1 MSGKMLGKR
10 QRSQATMRRTTSV
23 ASVPSA
29 AKQGRHAAGGEEH
42 APSASLPAG
51 SVGIGAGGGL
61 AVQRAGPGDHARVET
76 AAFLKNCGLC
86 NVALGPGKDTYIY
99 RQADHRLL
107 CCFLFVLAWDC
118 PVKFS
123 FHASIFPFSSFP
135 VFFMIEIQAIS
146 YAALRC
152 EFCSSVGS
160 FSTGEVAF
168 CSQECRERLIEYH
181 ERGEQNCSLIS
192 IKDTPS
198 VSGASGSDQSGS
210 GAGETV
216 AAA

>member
-29 AKQGRHAAGGEEH
+29 AKQGRHAAGPGGEEH

-51 SVGIGAGGGL
+51 SVGMGAGGGL
-61 AVQRAGPGDHARVET
+61 AVQRVGPGDHAGVVT

-86 NVALGPGKDTYIY
+86 NIALGPGKDTYIY
-99 RQADHRLL
+99 R
-107 CCFLFVLAWDC
+107 
-118 PVKFS
+118 
-123 FHASIFPFSSFP
+123 
-135 VFFMIEIQAIS
+135 
-146 YAALRC
+146 
-152 EFCSSVGS
+152 
-160 FSTGEVAF
+160 GEVAF

-181 ERGEQNCSLIS
+181 ERGEQNCSLVS

-198 VSGASGSDQSGS
+198 VSGASGSSDHQSGS